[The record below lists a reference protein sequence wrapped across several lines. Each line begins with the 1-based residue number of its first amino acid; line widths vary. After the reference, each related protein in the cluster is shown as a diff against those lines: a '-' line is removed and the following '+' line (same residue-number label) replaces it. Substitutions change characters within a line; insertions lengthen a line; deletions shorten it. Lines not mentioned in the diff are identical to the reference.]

1 MMLWPIVALVC
12 AATMILL
19 MATAR
24 DADWVE
30 WRHPPEKDDDGI
42 REDDADDQSD

>member
-12 AATMILL
+12 IASMILL

-30 WRHPPEKDDDGI
+30 WRHPPEDDGGI
-42 REDDADDQSD
+42 REDDADDQDN